1 MIVTVELT
9 DAAAVA
15 LTQLI
20 DDAQDQHGYNEIL
33 DTAWFALMDAV
44 GAMVV
49 CQCPPMNEELE
60 YLHEAPPLLQE
71 LEDEHAR
78 EIRYAGGEI

>member
-20 DDAQDQHGYNEIL
+20 DNEQNRTGYDEVL
-33 DTAWFALMDAV
+33 DSAWFALMDQV
-44 GAMVV
+44 GSAVV
-49 CQCPPMNEELE
+49 CLCPPMNEELE